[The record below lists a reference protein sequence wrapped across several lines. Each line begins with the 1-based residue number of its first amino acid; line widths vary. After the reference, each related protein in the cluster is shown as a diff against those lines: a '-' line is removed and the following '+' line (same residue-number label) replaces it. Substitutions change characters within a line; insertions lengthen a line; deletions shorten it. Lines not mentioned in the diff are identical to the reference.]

1 MAVRVDE
8 WRRWS
13 GEVWLYKHK
22 SYGLSEFGMTYN
34 GNVIPRFLIWHYL
47 SVGMTLTGNVIPGSE
62 RGEGE
67 KRYDFFRESHAAF
80 ARLTEHARSGM
91 TFNKKV
97 IPTEI
102 NRI

>member
-1 MAVRVDE
+1 
-8 WRRWS
+8 
-13 GEVWLYKHK
+13 
-22 SYGLSEFGMTYN
+22 
-34 GNVIPRFLIWHYL
+34 
-47 SVGMTLTGNVIPGSE
+47 MTLTGNVIPGSE

-67 KRYDFFRESHAAF
+67 TRYDFFRKSHAVF